1 MSQIESEEYQYPEFE
16 DWFLEKEN
24 YGTRAERAYESF
36 ENMQSELGR
45 TANLILW
52 LTAAFEAGR
61 CTINH
66 K

>member
-1 MSQIESEEYQYPEFE
+1 MTTEYQYKEFA
-16 DWFLEKEN
+16 DWFLEIEN
-24 YGTRAERAYESF
+24 YGTRSERAYESF
-36 ENMQSELGR
+36 MNMQSELGQA
-45 TANLILW
+45 ANLILW

>member
-1 MSQIESEEYQYPEFE
+1 MSQPEYQYPEFD
-16 DWFLEKEN
+16 DWFLEIEN
-24 YGTRAERAYESF
+24 YGTRAERAYESL
-36 ENMQSELGR
+36 ENFRSELGQ

>member
-1 MSQIESEEYQYPEFE
+1 MSQIEYEYPEFE
-16 DWFLEKEN
+16 DWFLEIEN